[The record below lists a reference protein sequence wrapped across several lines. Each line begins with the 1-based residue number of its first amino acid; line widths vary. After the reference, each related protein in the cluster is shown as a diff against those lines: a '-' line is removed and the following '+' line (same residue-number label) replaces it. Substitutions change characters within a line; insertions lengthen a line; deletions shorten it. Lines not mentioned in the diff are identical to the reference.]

1 MKKSDNSFI
10 GLSFF
15 NSYNTSS
22 KSTEKEGNCIVIVL
36 KRQLLFRVFVI
47 FICKAL
53 AFNSNTTSWHKA

>member
-36 KRQLLFRVFVI
+36 KGQLPFSFFVI
-47 FICKAL
+47 WICKTL

>member
-1 MKKSDNSFI
+1 MKKSDKRII

-36 KRQLLFRVFVI
+36 KGQLPFSFFVI
-47 FICKAL
+47 
-53 AFNSNTTSWHKA
+53 

>member
-15 NSYNTSS
+15 NSCNTSS

-36 KRQLLFRVFVI
+36 KRQLPFSFFVI
-47 FICKAL
+47 
-53 AFNSNTTSWHKA
+53 